1 MFARLPSLNSFRAFE
16 AAARLRSFK
25 AAAAELY
32 VTPTAIS
39 HQIRQLEAQMGTL
52 LFERKTR
59 SVALTQEGEALLAVT
74 HQALKQLQSGVDSI
88 RRQASTITVST
99 TSAFASLWLVPRLE
113 DFRQQHPALDVVLK
127 TSESKENIEHDRRF
141 DVAIRYGHCPA
152 SDPQSVLLYR
162 ETLCCVAS
170 ASYCEQTQSAE
181 NAIIYTT
188 RWQNTD
194 LPSVEPL
201 LNSLPSPAAASVKLR
216 YFDQETHTVQAALAS
231 QGAAFVSTLLIQ
243 QPLREKWLI
252 PHPALASLQQSGL
265 EYYAVI
271 PDRHRQTAAVQQ
283 FVVWLRQMLTETESS
298 SSVLRFSHQRIQE
311 TE

>member
-25 AAAAELY
+25 DAAAELY

-39 HQIRQLEAQMGTL
+39 HQIRQLEAQMGTQ

-59 SVALTQEGEALLAVT
+59 SVVLTREGEELLLCT
-74 HQALKQLQSGVDSI
+74 HQALKQLQSGVNNI

-113 DFRQQHPALDVVLK
+113 RFRQQYPDLDVVLK
-127 TSESKENIEHDRRF
+127 TGESKEDVEHDRRF

-152 SDPQSVLLYR
+152 SDPQSILLTK

-170 ASYCEQTQSAE
+170 PSYCEQVKTAA
-181 NAIIYTT
+181 NATVFTT
-188 RWQNTD
+188 RWQNTH
-194 LPSVEPL
+194 LPAIEP
-201 LNSLPSPAAASVKLR
+201 SLESLTPAAAASVSIR
-216 YFDQETHTVQAALAS
+216 YFDQENHAVQAALAS
-231 QGAAFVSTLLIQ
+231 QGVAFISTLLVQ
-243 QPLREKWLI
+243 QPLNEAWLI
-252 PHPALASLQQSGL
+252 PHPAFASLQKTGL

-271 PDRHRQTAAVQQ
+271 PSRHKQTAAVQQ
-283 FVVWLRQMLTETESS
+283 FVTWLQQTLT
-298 SSVLRFSHQRIQE
+298 
-311 TE
+311 